1 MALYRSNINIGA
13 ALCFPWWWGRGRC
26 GSPRI
31 DRISRCISLR
41 SWLFSRRWIKLEWN
55 SLSKLKFVKAVS
67 ARTQQ
72 LHTTSKAGARGSKS
86 GAMVRVVRNCAL
98 FCSPKLL
105 WKPNFKQLVFNIQ
118 SHGRSLML
126 REVLRKV
133 TSIRS
138 EGHLI
143 DPLARLIASSLFIR
157 NLRATISLCGCPRGG
172 CSPAQVARRR
182 CATGRS
188 SRRGSG
194 GRRRV
199 CCGFFKWRR
208 SAVGPV

>member
-55 SLSKLKFVKAVS
+55 SLSKLKFVKAVL

-72 LHTTSKAGARGSKS
+72 LHTTSRTGARRSKS

-98 FCSPKLL
+98 FCSPRLL
-105 WKPNFKQLVFNIQ
+105 EVETELEAARIQYPKSRTVPHVEGSSPKSDINSICMSFNCADFSVHPQ
-118 SHGRSLML
+118 
-126 REVLRKV
+126 
-133 TSIRS
+133 
-138 EGHLI
+138 
-143 DPLARLIASSLFIR
+143 PAS
-157 NLRATISLCGCPRGG
+157 N
-172 CSPAQVARRR
+172 
-182 CATGRS
+182 
-188 SRRGSG
+188 
-194 GRRRV
+194 
-199 CCGFFKWRR
+199 
-208 SAVGPV
+208 